1 MSSIRPRWR
10 VVMHIVVCVKQVPD
24 PEAAFSMFKVD
35 EAAKRVVPAP
45 GLAMVMSPF
54 DEQAVEAALR
64 IREQHA
70 GAKITVLTLGPE
82 SARNVLK
89 HGLAMG
95 ADEGVLIRDAV
106 FDAADGHV
114 TVRALVAAIK
124 KMTACDLVLAG
135 RQAADSD
142 AGMVGAGIAELLGWP
157 AVTFAKDVQVHGALL
172 RVERV
177 VDEGTE
183 IVEAD
188 LPAVATVSNEIGP
201 ARTPNLRETMRAARK
216 PIAVW
221 TAADL
226 DLNAEAQRAR
236 SRVERVFMPVKQA
249 QCAFISGSAQ
259 EQAAAL
265 ARELRTAQL
274 I

>member
-1 MSSIRPRWR
+1 
-10 VVMHIVVCVKQVPD
+10 MHIVVCVKQVPD

-54 DEQAVEAALR
+54 DEQAEEAALR

-70 GAKITVLTLGPE
+70 ATKITVLTLGPE
-82 SARNVLK
+82 GARNILK

-95 ADEGVLIRDAV
+95 ADEGVLIRDDV
-106 FDAADGHV
+106 LEAADDHV
-114 TVRALVAAIK
+114 TARALTAAIK
-124 KMTACDLVLAG
+124 RIAACDLVLAG
-135 RQAADSD
+135 RQAADRD
-142 AGMVGAGIAELLGWP
+142 AGIVGAGIAELLGWP
-157 AVTFAKDVQVHGALL
+157 VVTFAKDVQVHDALL

-177 VDEGTE
+177 VDDGTE

-188 LPAVATVSNEIGP
+188 LPAVVTVSNEIGP

-216 PIAVW
+216 PVAVW
-221 TAADL
+221 SAADL
-226 DLNAEAQRAR
+226 ALDAEAQRPR
-236 SRVERVFMPVKQA
+236 GRVERVFVPVKQS
-249 QCAFISGSAQ
+249 QCAFITGSAQ